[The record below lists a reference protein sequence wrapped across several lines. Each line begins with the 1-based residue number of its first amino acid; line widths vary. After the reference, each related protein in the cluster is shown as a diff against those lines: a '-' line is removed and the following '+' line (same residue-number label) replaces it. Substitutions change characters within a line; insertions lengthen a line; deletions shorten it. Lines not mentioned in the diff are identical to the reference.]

1 MTNLASA
8 LEPGSQRNSRLA
20 FGLLLLNV
28 VMLLVGVLTMAWQS
42 SRAATYHPA
51 PTNLAWQLTTNGLD
65 PPSLG

>member
-1 MTNLASA
+1 MTNLVPA
-8 LEPGSQRNSRLA
+8 LEPSSQRSSRLA

-42 SRAATYHPA
+42 SRAATYQPA
-51 PTNLAWQLTTNGLD
+51 PTNLAWQLTTNDLD